1 MALPD
6 ELSWVDDLDDDQ
18 LLATLAQHGEAVDG
32 DPSHAG
38 RPPGQG
44 DAGFQLIPLGDA
56 WLRLDADS
64 LGRMWGSLIP
74 DARYP
79 GVTNGDPPIRF
90 DDDSD
95 DLDGWMTTRA
105 DIDASG
111 LRWVSVLRRPEREAY
126 VALVYDAS
134 AAGPQR
140 QLLVRGVYPDISL
153 IDDGNQLAFV
163 EPDREIRGGQRAVI
177 ARADRDTFE
186 TSRQVIAYSAT
197 GGLGIQTCSVR
208 RFFKLSHGIRSERVW
223 DLVDARQDPPQP
235 ISVPGAPKDPN
246 LIDVALLDG
255 HAVLV
260 QLYNGDGSWTLMA
273 SALDEGRILSSWACA
288 SGIGVARE
296 ISSGTGHAVVRV
308 SRDGEETLHRVDIA
322 GFATGRDPLLA
333 APGLLDLR
341 ANQVT
346 PSIGFAATELSGGL
360 PPFFWYFDD
369 DGSCCNDPAEVAE
382 RAGGLARA
390 KRERFTSHDG
400 YQVEMDLR
408 WPAGSGDSFVGPVM
422 VMLYGAYGM
431 DIDLDTDP
439 TLGQWLDRGIAV
451 ATPHVRGGG
460 PEARHL
466 AGTRAKRVHSLADTV
481 AAIDHL
487 RRGRGAVRAT
497 EIVTLGASAGGFLA
511 ATTLHTCPD
520 DVDVCVV
527 VNGFV
532 DPLASL
538 LGDRSPTAASDR
550 DEWGDPARNPNDLAA
565 LRQISPVGNLSAP
578 VDAETLV
585 VVCAQDMRVDPRQ
598 GLKWTLGR
606 RELGGPVELWFDP
619 QGAHDCWG
627 AGMSPTALTD
637 WVAAALGRRR
647 ARRAA

>member
-32 DPSHAG
+32 DPAHAG
-38 RPPGQG
+38 PPPGQG
-44 DAGFQLIPLGDA
+44 DAAFQLIPLGDS

-74 DARYP
+74 DARHP

-134 AAGPQR
+134 ASGPQR

-177 ARADRDTFE
+177 ARADADTFE
-186 TSRQVIAYSAT
+186 ASRQVIAYSAT
-197 GGLGIQTCSVR
+197 GGLGIQACSVR
-208 RFFKLSHGIRSERVW
+208 RFFKLSRGIRSERVW

-235 ISVPGAPKDPN
+235 ISVPGAPKDPH
-246 LIDVALLDG
+246 LIDVALLEG
-255 HAVLV
+255 RAVLV

-273 SALDEGRILSSWACA
+273 STLDEGRILSSWACA

-322 GFATGRDPLLA
+322 GFSTGRDPLLA
-333 APGLLDLR
+333 APGLFDLR
-341 ANQVT
+341 TNQVT

-360 PPFFWYFDD
+360 PPFFWYFND

-390 KRERFTSHDG
+390 KRERFSSHDG
-400 YQVEMDLR
+400 YQVDLDLR

-451 ATPHVRGGG
+451 AAPHVRGGG
-460 PEARHL
+460 PESRHL

-487 RRGRGAVRAT
+487 RRGRGTVRAT
-497 EIVTLGASAGGFLA
+497 EIITLGASAGGFLA

-532 DPLASL
+532 DPLTSL
-538 LGDRSPTAASDR
+538 LGHRSPTAASDR

-565 LRQISPVGNLSAP
+565 LQQISPVANLSSP

-606 RELGGPVELWFDP
+606 RELGGSVEMWFDP

-637 WVAAALGRRR
+637 WVVAALGRRR